1 MLYIVRLLS
10 KNAHFQA
17 YFDFPSRNIDFQV
30 KFIFQPEIS
39 DFWIFPTRNQR
50 FLDFLGGRAPH

>member
-17 YFDFPSRNIDFQV
+17 YFDFPPRNIDFQV

-39 DFWIFPTRNQR
+39 DFWLKFACGQQITQLKP
-50 FLDFLGGRAPH
+50 GV